1 MRLKIISL
9 FVGGFMIG
17 GFFTHAAPIDP
28 HATKATQ
35 TLYANLKKIT
45 HKGIM
50 FGHQDDALY
59 GVGWKYDWNRSDIKS
74 VCGDYPAVFGWELGH
89 LELGHSNS
97 LDSVNFDT
105 IRSRIKEV
113 YRRGAVNT
121 ISCHFNNPLGGTAWD
136 CKTTSAVA
144 SILPGGKSHA
154 MYNQWLNRLAHF
166 FRSLRDDHGKL
177 IPIMFRPFHEMT
189 GGWFWWG
196 NQQCTTKEYIAL
208 WRYTVNYLENKGVHN
223 LLYIYSPTDVP
234 TSQAYF
240 ERYPGDK
247 YVDILG
253 IDIYQDKGQNGSE
266 NFISDMRRNLTY
278 MVQAATVRHK
288 IAVLS
293 ETGLYNV
300 YINDWWT
307 NALWKAIE
315 NIPIAYVLV
324 WRNACNG
331 PTQFFAPYPEQG
343 SSQDFQTLKENP
355 KMIFESHLPNMYR

>member
-1 MRLKIISL
+1 MKTKILSL
-9 FVGGFMIG
+9 FIVSYFVGALFAY
-17 GFFTHAAPIDP
+17 AAPIDP
-28 HATKATQ
+28 QATKETKA
-35 TLYANLKKIT
+35 LYANLETMI

-105 IRSRIKEV
+105 IRSRIKEA

-121 ISCHFNNPLGGTAWD
+121 ISWHLNNPLGGTAWD
-136 CKTTSAVA
+136 AKTTTAVQ
-144 SILPGGKSHA
+144 SILLGGAKNT
-154 MYNQWLNRLAHF
+154 MFNEWLTRLASF
-166 FRSLRDDHGKL
+166 FLSLRDDHGKL
-177 IPIMFRPFHEMT
+177 IPILFRPYHEMT

-196 NQQCTTKEYIAL
+196 NQQCTSKEYVAL
-208 WRYTVNYLENKGVHN
+208 WHYTVNYLEKKGVHN

-234 TSQAYF
+234 TEQAYF

-253 IDIYQDKGQNGSE
+253 IDIYQNQGE
-266 NFISDMRRNLTY
+266 NTSAQYIADARRDLTF
-278 MVQAATVRHK
+278 MAQAAKQRHK
-288 IAVLS
+288 VAVFS
-293 ETGLYNV
+293 ETGISNV
-300 YINDWWT
+300 SINNWWT
-307 NALWKAIE
+307 NNLWKAIE

-324 WRNACNG
+324 WRNACSG
-331 PTQFFAPYPEQG
+331 PTQYFAPYPGQG
-343 SSQDFQTLKENP
+343 SAKDFQVFSKNP
-355 KMIFESHLPNMYR
+355 KLIFENHLPKMYR